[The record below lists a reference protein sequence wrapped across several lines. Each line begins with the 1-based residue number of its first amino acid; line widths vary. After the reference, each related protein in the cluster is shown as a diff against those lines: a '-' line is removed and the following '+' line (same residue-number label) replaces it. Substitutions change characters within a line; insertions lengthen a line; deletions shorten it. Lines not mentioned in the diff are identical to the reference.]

1 MAAPNIVN
9 VATIQGQTTGA
20 SLTTSNAALVTCASE
35 YVFKVNSI
43 IISNVDGTNTATAT
57 VYFFDNSQTARYQ
70 IIHQVPVPPGTSLN
84 VMDKN
89 SAIYLE
95 EGDKESAQEA
105 IDVLNTENLSGEPEK
120 VFFDGSNSSSL

>member
-35 YVFKVNSI
+35 YVYKVNSI

-57 VYFFDNSQTARYQ
+57 VYFYNSGGGVRHQ
-70 IIHQVPVPPGTSLN
+70 IIHQGPVPPGTSLN

-95 EGDKESAQEA
+95 EGDKIEGLASAASDLNIVVSYDA
-105 IDVLNTENLSGEPEK
+105 ITD
-120 VFFDGSNSSSL
+120 

>member
-9 VATIQGQTTGA
+9 VATITGKTTA
-20 SLTTSNAALVTCASE
+20 ANLTTSNAAFVTCSSE
-35 YVFKVNSI
+35 YVFKINSI
-43 IISNVDGTNTATAT
+43 IVANIDGTNTATAT

-95 EGDKESAQEA
+95 EGDKIEGLASAA
-105 IDVLNTENLSGEPEK
+105 SDLNIIVSYEEIT
-120 VFFDGSNSSSL
+120 D

>member
-35 YVFKVNSI
+35 YVYKVNSI

-57 VYFFDNSQTARYQ
+57 VYFFDNSQTARFQ
-70 IIHQVPVPPGTSLN
+70 IANQIPVPPGTSLN
-84 VMDKN
+84 VLDKN
-89 SAIYLE
+89 AAIYLE
-95 EGDKESAQEA
+95 EGDKIEGLASA
-105 IDVLNTENLSGEPEK
+105 
-120 VFFDGSNSSSL
+120 SSDLAMIVSYEEITD

>member
-35 YVFKVNSI
+35 YVYKVNSI

-57 VYFFDNSQTARYQ
+57 VYFFDNSQTARFQ
-70 IIHQVPVPPGTSLN
+70 IANAIPVPPGTSLN
-84 VMDKN
+84 VLDKN
-89 SAIYLE
+89 AAIYLE
-95 EGDKESAQEA
+95 EGDKIEGLASAA
-105 IDVLNTENLSGEPEK
+105 SDLSMIVSYEEIT
-120 VFFDGSNSSSL
+120 D

>member
-9 VATIQGQTTGA
+9 VATIQGQTIGA

-95 EGDKESAQEA
+95 EGDKIEGLASAASDLNIVVSYDA
-105 IDVLNTENLSGEPEK
+105 ITD
-120 VFFDGSNSSSL
+120 

>member
-35 YVFKVNSI
+35 YVYKVNSI

-95 EGDKESAQEA
+95 EGDKIEGLASAA
-105 IDVLNTENLSGEPEK
+105 SDLNIIVSYDTIT
-120 VFFDGSNSSSL
+120 D

>member
-9 VATIQGQTTGA
+9 VATIQGQTAAGN
-20 SLTTSNAALVTCASE
+20 LTTSNSAWVTCASE
-35 YVFKVNSI
+35 YVYKVNSI
-43 IISNVDGTNTATAT
+43 IIANVDGTNTATAT
-57 VYFFDNSQTARYQ
+57 VYFFDSSGGARYQ

-95 EGDKESAQEA
+95 EGDKIEGMASANSDLTMIVSFDA
-105 IDVLNTENLSGEPEK
+105 ITD
-120 VFFDGSNSSSL
+120 

>member
-9 VATIQGQTTGA
+9 VANITGQTTA
-20 SLTTSNAALVTCASE
+20 AALTTSNAAFVTCASE

-84 VMDKN
+84 VMDRN
-89 SAIYLE
+89 SGIYLE
-95 EGDKESAQEA
+95 EGDKIEGMASAGSDLTMIVSYDA
-105 IDVLNTENLSGEPEK
+105 ITD
-120 VFFDGSNSSSL
+120 

>member
-9 VATIQGQTTGA
+9 VATITGHTTA
-20 SLTTSNAALVTCASE
+20 ANLTTSNAAIVTCGSD
-35 YVFKVNSI
+35 YVVKVNSI
-43 IISNVDGTNTATAT
+43 IISNIDGTNAADVT
-57 VYFFDNSQTARYQ
+57 VYFYDSSQTARYQ

-95 EGDKESAQEA
+95 EGDKIEGLASAA
-105 IDVLNTENLSGEPEK
+105 SDLNIIVSYDTIT
-120 VFFDGSNSSSL
+120 D

>member
-9 VATIQGQTTGA
+9 VATITGHTTA
-20 SLTTSNAALVTCASE
+20 ANLTTSNAAIVTCGSD
-35 YVFKVNSI
+35 YVVKVNSI

-84 VMDKN
+84 VMDRN
-89 SAIYLE
+89 SGIYLE
-95 EGDKESAQEA
+95 EGDKIEGMASAGSDLTMIVSYDA
-105 IDVLNTENLSGEPEK
+105 ITD
-120 VFFDGSNSSSL
+120 

>member
-35 YVFKVNSI
+35 YVYKVNSI

-57 VYFFDNSQTARYQ
+57 VYFFDNSQSARFK
-70 IIHQVPVPPGTSLN
+70 IAAAIPVPPGTSLN
-84 VMDKN
+84 VLDKN

-95 EGDKESAQEA
+95 EGDKIEGLASAA
-105 IDVLNTENLSGEPEK
+105 SDLNIIVSYEEIT
-120 VFFDGSNSSSL
+120 D

>member
-9 VATIQGQTTGA
+9 VATIQGQTA
-20 SLTTSNAALVTCASE
+20 SGELTTSNSAWVTCASE
-35 YVFKVNSI
+35 YVYKINSI
-43 IISNVDGTNTATAT
+43 IVANIDGTNTATAT
-57 VYFFDNSQTARYQ
+57 VYFYNSGGGVRHQ

-95 EGDKESAQEA
+95 EGDKIEGQASANSDLTMIVSYDA
-105 IDVLNTENLSGEPEK
+105 ITD
-120 VFFDGSNSSSL
+120 

>member
-95 EGDKESAQEA
+95 EGDKIEGLASAASDLNVIVSYDA
-105 IDVLNTENLSGEPEK
+105 ITD
-120 VFFDGSNSSSL
+120 

>member
-70 IIHQVPVPPGTSLN
+70 IVNTVSVPADSTLV
-84 VMDKN
+84 VIDRN
-89 SAIYLE
+89 SGIYLE
-95 EGDKESAQEA
+95 EGDKIEGMASAASDLSIIVSYEA
-105 IDVLNTENLSGEPEK
+105 IID
-120 VFFDGSNSSSL
+120 